1 MAMPLL
7 QVIVASTRPGRVGLP
22 VATWVAGAAVEHG
35 EFDVELVDLAAHGLP
50 LLDEPNHPRLRQYTH
65 AHTLRWSETVDRAD
79 AFVIVHPE
87 YNHSFNAAIKN
98 ALDYLHQEW
107 ADKPVAFVSYGGVS
121 GGLRAT
127 NALMEVVTTLRLVP
141 VVEGIPIPQVG
152 RYLNDDGEFV
162 PNEVIAAGT
171 GPMFAELARLHRALA
186 PLRSRV

>member
-1 MAMPLL
+1 MPLL
-7 QVIVASTRPGRVGLP
+7 QVIVASTRPGRIGLP
-22 VATWVAGAAVEHG
+22 VATWVAAAAVKHG
-35 EFDVELVDLAAHGLP
+35 AFDVELVDLAAHDLP
-50 LLDEPNHPRLRQYTH
+50 LMDEPNHPRLRRYTH

-107 ADKPVAFVSYGGVS
+107 ADKPVGFVSYGGVS
-121 GGLRAT
+121 GGLRAAE
-127 NALMEVVTTLRLVP
+127 ALKQVVTTLRMVP
-141 VVEGIPIPQVG
+141 VVEAVPIPLVG
-152 RYLNDDGEFV
+152 SFLNDDGEFV

-171 GPMFAELARLHRALA
+171 GPMFTELARVHGALA